1 MKNSSVPCA
10 DEVKALS
17 LEISNIIENWNGDQ
31 TFEVENVKGNN
42 IKLPYGTIELDVEQG
57 GWCLGYRVDVT
68 WTVDYHRPDLEL
80 YRYDTCS
87 SLEEALDWYKK
98 QDLEASN

>member
-1 MKNSSVPCA
+1 M
-10 DEVKALS
+10 
-17 LEISNIIENWNGDQ
+17 IED
-31 TFEVENVKGNN
+31 VDGNN
-42 IKLPYGTIELDVEQG
+42 IKLPYGTIELSVEQG
-57 GWCLGYRVDVT
+57 GWCSDYRVDVA

-80 YRYDTCS
+80 YRYETCS